1 MLKTSNWHSEDWDS
15 IFWSYCWL
23 LMCWVTLGYQMKHL
37 PHYLL
42 IFVTEPVLVK
52 EQYFTVFSSLAKSKL
67 VAGQAVKWPK
77 RLVLWPLDGWRSAWA
92 WWRRSCLVWECQRH
106 SWAAKPTCK
115 TRHNFNHARAYVC
128 IGGWKLHSSVSQ
140 EEGLWYLQAFVEA
153 NSPATPI
160 TSNISNIGAGGSDKK
175 NNNKKNLAILKS
187 FIC

>member
-1 MLKTSNWHSEDWDS
+1 MLGDTWLSDETSSPLFAYFCNWACFSKRT
-15 IFWSYCWL
+15 I
-23 LMCWVTLGYQMKHL
+23 
-37 PHYLL
+37 
-42 IFVTEPVLVK
+42 
-52 EQYFTVFSSLAKSKL
+52 FTVFSSLAKSKL

-187 FIC
+187 FIR